1 MMMLSQLATLLGS
14 RLQGENAYFTD
25 ICTDSRTLKQGDL
38 FFALRGDHFD
48 GHQFLA
54 QAWAAGAVGAVV
66 ASDTVVEFDANLPRI
81 VVNDVVGAL
90 GLFAQ
95 QWRANFKIPL
105 IAVVGSNG
113 KTTVK
118 EMIGRCLSA
127 HFGEQAVL
135 VTQGNLNNHIGVP
148 LTLLRLRSD
157 HQAAVIE
164 IGVNHIGETAQLAHI
179 AAPTVAVINNAQRE
193 HQEFLRSVADV
204 AIEHASVIDALPSTG
219 TAVLN
224 ADDDNIDVWCSRLAG
239 RSFIDFGI
247 GSNAGVSAQCKA
259 LDQVIEMAIHH
270 GSESQV
276 VALPLLG
283 AHNARN
289 ALAAIAAASTLGVPL
304 HTAANALTHA
314 VAVKGRL
321 QVKPTVSGLY
331 LIDDTYNANP
341 DSVRAAID
349 VLAQMNRPA
358 QSKVL
363 VLGDMGEVGDQ
374 GLAFHSELGR
384 YARDRGIDRCYT
396 LGELAATSAASF
408 GTQAQSFRQ
417 LSDLLEVL
425 QKEITSDQVVLVKG
439 SRFMRMERVVE
450 AMETMTISRGKSIA
464 VTKELDHAA

>member
-1 MMMLSQLATLLGS
+1 MSIEQLYSIYTEFPAI
-14 RLQGENAYFTD
+14 Q
-25 ICTDSRTLKQGDL
+25 TDSRKIKSGELY
-38 FFALRGDHFD
+38 FALKGDHFD
-48 GHQFLA
+48 GHLFAKEALDKGSPYVIVDDANYVFSEKCILVDDVLHCLQSLAQYHRNQFSIPFLA
-54 QAWAAGAVGAVV
+54 I
-66 ASDTVVEFDANLPRI
+66 T
-81 VVNDVVGAL
+81 
-90 GLFAQ
+90 
-95 QWRANFKIPL
+95 
-105 IAVVGSNG
+105 GSNG
-113 KTTVK
+113 KTTTK
-118 EMIGRCLSA
+118 ELMM
-127 HFGEQAVL
+127 AVL
-135 VTQGNLNNHIGVP
+135 SSVYKTYATDGNLNNHIGVP

-341 DSVRAAID
+341 DSVKAAID